1 MGREARDLFSL
12 DLWRLSAVKLGV
24 GPMTKGAG
32 LRPVV
37 EAAAGSRGKRE
48 KTLCREP
55 GGL

>member
-48 KTLCREP
+48 RTLCREP